1 MDFYEVIKTRRSVH
15 SFKSDPIPE
24 DVLKRVLDA
33 ARMAP
38 SGGNKQSARYIIVRD
53 KKRKEQLVP
62 LCGSQK
68 HVAEGAVVLVACSL
82 DIGINRGGYM
92 GKLSMLVDVAISFTH
107 LVLAAR
113 AEGLATC
120 WIGTFDNSG
129 IKEFLK
135 IPNEYQV
142 VALTPLGYPEGDPFT
157 GASVRLKLEQI
168 VCEEEWQFPSK

>member
-1 MDFYEVIKTRRSVH
+1 
-15 SFKSDPIPE
+15 
-24 DVLKRVLDA
+24 
-33 ARMAP
+33 MAP
-38 SGGNKQSARYIIVRD
+38 SGGNRQPARYIVVRD
-53 KKRKEQLVP
+53 KKRKEKLVP

-68 HVAEGAVVLVACSL
+68 HVAKGAAVLVVCSR

-92 GKLSMLVDVAISFTH
+92 GELSMLVDVAISFTH
-107 LVLAAR
+107 VVLAAR

-142 VALTPLGYPEGDPFT
+142 VALTPLGYPEGDLFIGT
-157 GASVRLKLEQI
+157 SERLKLEQI
-168 VCEEEWQFPSK
+168 MCEEEWQFPGE